1 MTRTILAFVLLFG
14 LTLSAVEQP
23 KTQPAPAP
31 ATTPAAAQPTPK
43 QDDRFIPITEKV
55 ATIELKNTDT
65 ILYRTVNIAIG
76 EVLVLEYPEGVTLL
90 GDPVIGDNALL
101 KADIEANPLAVKV
114 WALPFQG
121 VAENE
126 MWGLNTNL
134 QVRTNVGITFIVNF
148 RVSEAAKASNRI
160 VFTYPEFTSK
170 QKAMQD
176 TLVELKNK
184 LHEEH
189 KKAMSEIDKLAES
202 KKLEF
207 LTREFG
213 EFYMCNTYKNRE
225 QTELVFLSSDRIC
238 KIGPETILINFL
250 IKNRYRN
257 YFYLKE
263 VKVYAV
269 QGGSE
274 VEMDSYYWVDKYG
287 IKFDE
292 MLKGA
297 VGFRIKD
304 YTPEYVIE
312 ITEES
317 GKMRKIRLTVG
328 F

>member
-1 MTRTILAFVLLFG
+1 MTRAILACFVLFG
-14 LTLSAVEQP
+14 LLLSAAEQP
-23 KTQPAPAP
+23 KTQPASTAP
-31 ATTPAAAQPTPK
+31 QTAQK
-43 QDDRFIPITEKV
+43 ADDRFVPITDKV
-55 ATIELKNTDT
+55 ATVELKNTDT

-90 GDPVIGDNALL
+90 GDPVVGDNALL
-101 KADIEANPLAVKV
+101 KADVEVNPLAVKV

-134 QVRTNVGITFIVNF
+134 QLRTNIGITFIINF
-148 RVSEAAKASNRI
+148 RVSEPAKASNRI
-160 VFTYPEFTSK
+160 VFTYPEYTSK

-184 LHEEH
+184 LNEEH
-189 KKAMSEIDKLAES
+189 KKAMGEIDKLAET

-213 EFYMCNTYKNRE
+213 EFFMCNTYKNRE

-238 KIGPETILINFL
+238 KVGPETILINFL

-269 QGGSE
+269 QGGSQ
-274 VEMDSYYWVDKYG
+274 VEMDSFYWVDKYG

-292 MLKGA
+292 VLKGA

-312 ITEES
+312 VTEES